1 MNILI
6 IGSAGQVGGAL
17 ADVLRRNKNF
27 KVTAADKTISKSGVF
42 LDITNGKQAFQLIDK
57 IKPSVIILSAAIT
70 NVDFC
75 EDHQKIAHKINVKGV
90 ENIVEAAKKD
100 LSKLIYISTAYVF
113 NGRKGNYKENDKPCP
128 INYYAQTK
136 LEAEGIVQKELND
149 YLIIRTNWVFDS
161 GYDQRNFI
169 VRLLGALKNKELV
182 KAPNDQY
189 GNPTLA
195 RNIAWAV
202 EELIQKN
209 KKGIYHIVGRDKM
222 SKYQWALK
230 TAKYFNLDPKLVIPV
245 STNNLKQRA
254 KRPKKDDLNIQ
265 KVQKELETKMFLLD
279 ESLSF
284 FKAQDKKIYKK

>member
-17 ADVLRRNKNF
+17 ADILKRNKNF
-27 KVTAADKTISKSGVF
+27 KVIAADKVISKGRVF
-42 LDITNGKQAFQLIDK
+42 LDITDRKQALRFIDK
-57 IKPSVIILSAAIT
+57 VKPSVIILPAAIT

-75 EDHQKIAHKINVKGV
+75 EDQQRVAYKVNVKGV
-90 ENIVEAAKKD
+90 KNIVQAAKKN
-100 LSKLIYISTAYVF
+100 LSKFIYISTAYVF

-136 LEAEGIVQKELND
+136 LEAERIVQNELND
-149 YLIIRTNWVFDS
+149 YLIIRTNWVFDL
-161 GYDQRNFI
+161 GYDQKNFI
-169 VRLLGALKNKELV
+169 VRLLNALKNEELV
-182 KAPNDQY
+182 KVPNDQY

-195 RNIAWAV
+195 RNIAWAT
-202 EELIQKN
+202 EELIKKN

-230 TAKYFNLDPKLVIPV
+230 TARYFNLDPRLVTPV

-254 KRPKKDDLNIQ
+254 MRPKKDDLNIY
-265 KVQKELETKMFLLD
+265 KAQKELKTKMFSLN
-279 ESLSF
+279 ESLNF
-284 FKAQDKKIYKK
+284 FKARNRKIY